1 MDKQLIKITLSVFII
16 GNLPTERSEKF
27 PRMIGNNS
35 HHTRQSQYFFAQI
48 D

>member
-1 MDKQLIKITLSVFII
+1 MCGQQLKDYCEFII

-35 HHTRQSQYFFAQI
+35 HHTRQSQCLCA